1 MKTYQK
7 IGVNLE
13 IKCSVEY
20 VFDPRVI
27 AKLEA
32 ETHPAPWELYEVKEF
47 DNLDDAVSFFLPLYF
62 NPKCYDP
69 KLFIQILLGGEVI
82 QESYLDINSTTTWTI
97 SNLIDHDRQ
106 KRLER
111 QSETIQS
118 QDAVISEYKKL
129 TKAIPSFDRWR
140 NQYLLENPNS
150 ALMGEG

>member
-1 MKTYQK
+1 MKSYQRA
-7 IGVNLE
+7 GVNLE
-13 IKCSVEY
+13 TKCSVEY

-69 KLFIQILLGGEVI
+69 KLFIQILMDGEVI
-82 QESYLDINSTTTWTI
+82 QESYLEINPTTTWTI
-97 SNLIDHDRQ
+97 SNLIDRDRQ

-111 QSETIQS
+111 QSETIES
-118 QDAVISEYKKL
+118 QEAVINEYKKL
-129 TKAIPSFDRWR
+129 TKAIPGFDRWR
-140 NQYLLENPNS
+140 TQYLNEYPHS
-150 ALMGEG
+150 ALLGEG